1 MVRTLFMLSVGCL
14 FGLTVG
20 CSGGE
25 PEPIKRVPIAASKP
39 GQEQTMNLETATF
52 GAGCF

>member
-25 PEPIKRVPIAASKP
+25 SEPIKRVPITASKP